1 MSLKLD
7 RNARC
12 AVVGYGSWATAIIKI
27 LCENEKRV
35 SWLITNPAV
44 AEGVINDEH
53 NPKYLSDAELDI
65 ARIDVSDDINHVVRE
80 ADIIILA
87 TPSAFLKKTLEPLTE
102 SLSDKF
108 IVSAIKG
115 IIPDEYLTV
124 AEYMNRFYDIP
135 FSHIGIVTGPCH
147 AEEVALEHLS
157 YLTVVCTDPDNSEV
171 LRAKFSTKY
180 IRTVSSTDIYGIEYA
195 TVLKNIYAIA
205 VGIAAGLGYG
215 DNFIAVLLANCSIE
229 MERFVTET
237 YPSER
242 QTRASAYLGD
252 LLVTGYSLFS
262 RNRRF
267 GMMIGR
273 GHSVAAAHLQLGMVA
288 EGYFAS
294 ECIRH
299 VNSRFGVEMPI
310 ADMVYD
316 ILYPKVKARAAMKI
330 LTTKLI

>member
-7 RNARC
+7 TNARC
-12 AVVGYGSWATAIIKI
+12 AVIGYGSWATAIVKI
-27 LCENEKRV
+27 LCENEQRV
-35 SWLITNPAV
+35 SWLISNPIV
-44 AEGVINDEH
+44 AEGVINEEH
-53 NPKYLSDAELDI
+53 NPKYLSDAELDV
-65 ARIDVSDDINHVVRE
+65 ARIDISDDINHVVRK

-87 TPSAFLKKTLEPLTE
+87 TPSAFLKKTLEPLRE

-108 IVSAIKG
+108 IISAIKG

-135 FSHIGIVTGPCH
+135 FGHIGIVTGPCH

-157 YLTVVCTDPDNSEV
+157 YLTVVCTDQDNSEV
-171 LRAKFSTKY
+171 LRAKFSTNY

-273 GHSVAAAHLQLGMVA
+273 GHSVAAAQLQLGMVA

-316 ILYPKVKARAAMKI
+316 ILYRKVKARTAMKI

>member
-35 SWLITNPAV
+35 SWLITNPTV

-87 TPSAFLKKTLEPLTE
+87 TPSAFLKKTLEPLRE

-108 IVSAIKG
+108 IISAIKG

-124 AEYMNRFYDIP
+124 AEYMNRFYEIP

-157 YLTVVCTDPDNSEV
+157 YLTVVCTDQDNSEV
-171 LRAKFSTKY
+171 LRAKFSTNY

-273 GHSVAAAHLQLGMVA
+273 GHSVAAAQLQLGMVA

-316 ILYPKVKARAAMKI
+316 ILYRKVKARAAMKI

>member
-7 RNARC
+7 SNARC
-12 AVVGYGSWATAIIKI
+12 AVIGYGSWATAIVKI
-27 LCENEKRV
+27 LCENEQRV
-35 SWLITNPAV
+35 GWLIGNPAV
-44 AEGVINDEH
+44 AEGVLTEER
-53 NPKYLSDAELDI
+53 NPKYLSDAALSLSKLDI
-65 ARIDVSDDINHVVRE
+65 SDDINKVVRE
-80 ADIIILA
+80 ADIIVMA
-87 TPSAFLKKTLEPLTE
+87 TPSAYLKKTLEPLTE
-102 SLSDKF
+102 SLDDKF

-115 IIPDEYLTV
+115 IIPDEYVTV
-124 AEYMNRFYDIP
+124 AEYFNQQYSIP
-135 FSHIGIVTGPCH
+135 FGRIGIVTGPCH

-157 YLTVVCTDPDNSEV
+157 YLTVVCSDAEDTEV
-171 LRAKFSTKY
+171 LRGKFSTDY
-180 IRTVSSTDIYGIEYA
+180 IRTVTSSDIYGIEYA

-215 DNFIAVLLANCSIE
+215 DNFIAVLLANSSIE
-229 MERFVTET
+229 MERFLNET
-237 YPSER
+237 YPTER
-242 QTRASAYLGD
+242 QSRASAYLGD

-273 GHSVAAAHLQLGMVA
+273 GHSVAAAQLQLGMVA

-299 VNSRFGVEMPI
+299 VNQRYGVEMPI
-310 ADMVYD
+310 ADAVYD
-316 ILYPKVKARAAMKI
+316 ILYRKIRPRTAMKI

>member
-7 RNARC
+7 TNARC
-12 AVVGYGSWATAIIKI
+12 AVIGYGSWATAIVKI
-27 LCENEKRV
+27 LCENEQRV
-35 SWLITNPAV
+35 GWLIGNPVV
-44 AEGVINDEH
+44 AEGIINEEH
-53 NPKYLSDAELDI
+53 NPKYLSDAELDV
-65 ARIDVSDDINHVVRE
+65 ARIDISDDINHVVRE

-87 TPSAFLKKTLEPLTE
+87 TPSAFLKKTLEPLRE

-108 IVSAIKG
+108 IISAIKG

-135 FSHIGIVTGPCH
+135 FGHIGIVTGPCH

-157 YLTVVCTDPDNSEV
+157 YLTVVCTDQDNSEV
-171 LRAKFSTKY
+171 LRAKFSTNY

-273 GHSVAAAHLQLGMVA
+273 GHSVAAAQLQLGMVA

-316 ILYPKVKARAAMKI
+316 ILYRKVKARTAMKI

>member
-7 RNARC
+7 SNARC
-12 AVVGYGSWATAIIKI
+12 AVIGYGSWATALVKI
-27 LCENEKRV
+27 LCENENRV
-35 SWLITNPAV
+35 GWLISNPAV
-44 AEGVINDEH
+44 AEGILTDER
-53 NPKYLSDAELDI
+53 NPKYLSDAALDLSKLDI
-65 ARIDVSDDINHVVRE
+65 SDDINHVVAN
-80 ADIIILA
+80 ADIVVLA
-87 TPSAFLKKTLEPLTE
+87 TPSAYLKKTLEPLTVALE
-102 SLSDKF
+102 DKF

-124 AEYMNRFYDIP
+124 AEYMHEHYSIP
-135 FSHIGIVTGPCH
+135 FGRIGIVTGPCH

-157 YLTVVCTDPDNSEV
+157 YLTVVCSNEEDAEV
-171 LRAKFSTKY
+171 LRPKFTTDY
-180 IRTVSSTDIYGIEYA
+180 IRTVTSNDIYGIEYA

-215 DNFIAVLLANCSIE
+215 DNFIAVLLANSSIE
-229 MERFVTET
+229 MERFLNQT
-237 YPSER
+237 YPTER

-273 GHSVAAAHLQLGMVA
+273 GHSVAAAQLQLGMVA

-316 ILYPKVKARAAMKI
+316 ILYRKVRARNAMKI

>member
-35 SWLITNPAV
+35 SWLITNPTV

-80 ADIIILA
+80 SDIIILA

-102 SLSDKF
+102 SLTDKF
-108 IVSAIKG
+108 IISAIKG

-135 FSHIGIVTGPCH
+135 FGHIGIVTGPCH

-273 GHSVAAAHLQLGMVA
+273 GHSVAAAQLQLGMVA

-299 VNSRFGVEMPI
+299 VNGRFGVEMPI

-316 ILYPKVKARAAMKI
+316 ILYRKVKARTAMKI

>member
-7 RNARC
+7 TNARC
-12 AVVGYGSWATAIIKI
+12 AVIGYGSWATAIIKI

-35 SWLITNPAV
+35 SWLISNPVV
-44 AEGVINDEH
+44 AEGIINEEH
-53 NPKYLSDAELDI
+53 NPKYLSDAELDV
-65 ARIDVSDDINHVVRE
+65 ARIDISDDINHVVRE
-80 ADIIILA
+80 SDIIILA
-87 TPSAFLKKTLEPLTE
+87 TPSAFLKKTLEPLRE

-108 IVSAIKG
+108 IISAIKG

-124 AEYMNRFYDIP
+124 AEYMNRFYEIP

-157 YLTVVCTDPDNSEV
+157 YLTVVCTDQDNSEV
-171 LRAKFSTKY
+171 LRAKFSTNY

-273 GHSVAAAHLQLGMVA
+273 GHSVAAAQLQLGMVA

-316 ILYPKVKARAAMKI
+316 ILYRKVKARTAMKI

>member
-7 RNARC
+7 TNARC
-12 AVVGYGSWATAIIKI
+12 AVIGYGSWATAIIKI

-35 SWLITNPAV
+35 SWLISNPVV
-44 AEGVINDEH
+44 AEGIINEEH
-53 NPKYLSDAELDI
+53 NPKYLSDAELDV
-65 ARIDVSDDINHVVRE
+65 ARIDISDDINHVVRE

-87 TPSAFLKKTLEPLTE
+87 TPSAFLKKTLEPLRE

-108 IVSAIKG
+108 IISAIKG

-124 AEYMNRFYDIP
+124 AEYMNRFYEIP

-157 YLTVVCTDPDNSEV
+157 YLTVVCTDQDNSEV
-171 LRAKFSTKY
+171 LRAKFSTNY

-273 GHSVAAAHLQLGMVA
+273 GHSVAAAQLQLGMVA

-299 VNSRFGVEMPI
+299 VNNRFGVEMPI
-310 ADMVYD
+310 ADAVYD
-316 ILYPKVKARAAMKI
+316 ILYRKVKARTAMKL

>member
-7 RNARC
+7 TNARC
-12 AVVGYGSWATAIIKI
+12 AVIGYGSWATAIVKI
-27 LCENEKRV
+27 LCENEQRV
-35 SWLITNPAV
+35 SWLINNPIV
-44 AEGVINDEH
+44 AEGVINEEH
-53 NPKYLSDAELDI
+53 NPKYLSDAELDV
-65 ARIDVSDDINHVVRE
+65 ARIDISDDINHVVRE

-87 TPSAFLKKTLEPLTE
+87 TPSAFLKKTLEPLRE

-108 IVSAIKG
+108 IISAIKG

-124 AEYMNRFYDIP
+124 AEYMNRFYEIP

-157 YLTVVCTDPDNSEV
+157 YLTVVCTDQDNSEV
-171 LRAKFSTKY
+171 LRAKFSTNY

-273 GHSVAAAHLQLGMVA
+273 GHSVAAAQLQLGMVA

-316 ILYPKVKARAAMKI
+316 ILYRKVKARTAMKI

>member
-7 RNARC
+7 TNARC
-12 AVVGYGSWATAIIKI
+12 AVIGYGSWATAIIKI

-35 SWLITNPAV
+35 SWLISNPVV
-44 AEGVINDEH
+44 AEGIINEEH
-53 NPKYLSDAELDI
+53 NPKYLSDAELDV
-65 ARIDVSDDINHVVRE
+65 ARIDISDDINHVVRE
-80 ADIIILA
+80 SDIIILA
-87 TPSAFLKKTLEPLTE
+87 TPSAFLKKTLEPLRE

-108 IVSAIKG
+108 IISAIKG

-124 AEYMNRFYDIP
+124 AEYMNRFYEIP

-157 YLTVVCTDPDNSEV
+157 YLTVVCTDQDNSEV
-171 LRAKFSTKY
+171 LRAKFSTNY

-273 GHSVAAAHLQLGMVA
+273 GHSVAAAQLQLGMVA

-299 VNSRFGVEMPI
+299 VNSRFGVEMAI

-316 ILYPKVKARAAMKI
+316 ILYRKVKARTAMKI

>member
-7 RNARC
+7 TNARC
-12 AVVGYGSWATAIIKI
+12 AVIGYGSWATAIVKI
-27 LCENEKRV
+27 LCENSPRI
-35 SWLITNPAV
+35 SWLIGNPAV
-44 AEGVINDEH
+44 AEGVLADER
-53 NPKYLSDAELDI
+53 NPKYLSDAALDI
-65 ARIDVSDDINHVVRE
+65 NKLDISDDINKVVAE

-87 TPSAFLKKTLEPLTE
+87 TPSAFLKKTLEPLTVA
-102 SLSDKF
+102 LDDKF

-115 IIPDEYLTV
+115 IVPDEYVTV
-124 AEYMNRFYDIP
+124 AEYMNQHYSIP
-135 FSHIGIVTGPCH
+135 FGRIGIVTGPCH

-157 YLTVVCTDPDNSEV
+157 YLTVVCSNDDDAKVLQEKFTTD
-171 LRAKFSTKY
+171 Y
-180 IRTVSSTDIYGIEYA
+180 IRTVTSNDIYGIEYA

-215 DNFIAVLLANCSIE
+215 DNFIAVLLANSSIE
-229 MERFVTET
+229 MERFLNET
-237 YPSER
+237 YPAER
-242 QTRASAYLGD
+242 QSRASAYLGD

-273 GHSVAAAHLQLGMVA
+273 GHSVAAAQLQLGMVA

-299 VNSRFGVEMPI
+299 VNHRYGVEMPI
-310 ADMVYD
+310 ADAVYD
-316 ILYPKVKARAAMKI
+316 ILYRKVKARNAMKI

>member
-7 RNARC
+7 TNARC
-12 AVVGYGSWATAIIKI
+12 AVIGYGSWATAIVKI
-27 LCENEKRV
+27 LCENEQRV
-35 SWLITNPAV
+35 SWLIGNPIV
-44 AEGVINDEH
+44 AEGIINEEH
-53 NPKYLSDAELDI
+53 NPKYLSDAELDV
-65 ARIDVSDDINHVVRE
+65 ARIDISDDINHVVRE

-87 TPSAFLKKTLEPLTE
+87 TPSAFLKKTLEPLRE

-108 IVSAIKG
+108 IISAIKG

-124 AEYMNRFYDIP
+124 AEYMNRFYEIP

-157 YLTVVCTDPDNSEV
+157 YLTVVCTDQDNSEV
-171 LRAKFSTKY
+171 LRAKFSTNY

-273 GHSVAAAHLQLGMVA
+273 GHSVAAAQLQLGMVA

-316 ILYPKVKARAAMKI
+316 ILYRKVKARTAMKI

>member
-53 NPKYLSDAELDI
+53 NPKYLSDAELDV
-65 ARIDVSDDINHVVRE
+65 ARIDISDDINHVVRE

-87 TPSAFLKKTLEPLTE
+87 TPSAFLKKTLEPLRE

-108 IVSAIKG
+108 IISAIKG

-135 FSHIGIVTGPCH
+135 FGHIGIVTGPCH

-157 YLTVVCTDPDNSEV
+157 YLTVVCTDQDNSEV
-171 LRAKFSTKY
+171 LRAKFSTNY

-273 GHSVAAAHLQLGMVA
+273 GHSVAAAQLQLGMVA

-316 ILYPKVKARAAMKI
+316 ILYRKVKARTAMKI